1 MACYQQLKYYACA
14 TQENSIGQ
22 DFALYYL
29 AYAAYMELRGNFSK
43 ADAIFQSGL
52 ERYMS
57 CCWQSA
63 TVQLATETNR
73 QHSVLP
79 CCWHSSAMM
88 QAGDWDKQ
96 MTLVVAVQIGS
107 SN

>member
-1 MACYQQLKYYACA
+1 MQADCLPEPRDVFNFLKVNIILVFSVACYSQQYYACA

-57 CCWQSA
+57 CCEQSA
-63 TVQLATETNR
+63 IVQLTNETN
-73 QHSVLP
+73 
-79 CCWHSSAMM
+79 
-88 QAGDWDKQ
+88 
-96 MTLVVAVQIGS
+96 
-107 SN
+107 

>member
-1 MACYQQLKYYACA
+1 MQADCLPEPRDVFNFLKVHEILVFPVVCYCQLKYYACA

-57 CCWQSA
+57 WC
-63 TVQLATETNR
+63 
-73 QHSVLP
+73 
-79 CCWHSSAMM
+79 
-88 QAGDWDKQ
+88 
-96 MTLVVAVQIGS
+96 
-107 SN
+107 